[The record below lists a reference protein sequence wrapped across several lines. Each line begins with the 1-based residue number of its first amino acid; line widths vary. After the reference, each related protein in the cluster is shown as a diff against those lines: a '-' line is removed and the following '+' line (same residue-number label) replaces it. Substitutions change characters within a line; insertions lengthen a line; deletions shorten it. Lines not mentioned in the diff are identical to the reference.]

1 MQNSTQLLSS
11 ASSAPKDIVWTPS
24 STKPIPTKHPI
35 VWYWILSVK
44 PILLI
49 YQNVLPATQAMMFSI
64 LPVSF
69 QEILSPTVKPLTP
82 IKLLVLNATKVSTLK
97 QPLNNARLV
106 ILSVRLIPLIY
117 PMSVQLAMLAIELSR
132 EIVLPSKLS
141 SPIFP
146 TQIIIMR
153 IVTFYLFS

>member
-1 MQNSTQLLSS
+1 
-11 ASSAPKDIVWTPS
+11 
-24 STKPIPTKHPI
+24 
-35 VWYWILSVK
+35 
-44 PILLI
+44 
-49 YQNVLPATQAMMFSI
+49 MFSI